1 MKDYMS
7 LKERMMTL
15 LDAHTKICSP
25 DSTETRKR
33 EEKERAISKIEEGR
47 LQLGLDLI
55 VKTSTGEPANEKNT
69 PILTLYQMVWKISF
83 LKFKFILILY
93 IYYYF
98 L

>member
-1 MKDYMS
+1 MKDYVS
-7 LKERMMTL
+7 LKERMMVL

-55 VKTSTGEPANEKNT
+55 VKTSGGEPANEKNT
-69 PILTLYQMVWKISF
+69 PILTLYQMVKEIERV
-83 LKFKFILILY
+83 KEKERKRKRDDEN
-93 IYYYF
+93 
-98 L
+98 